1 LTVFDIEYMPI
12 DCTHIDG
19 HVDQLI
25 DVGEFQQRPQWL
37 LDLNPLSNGRFGEP
51 GKRWWQGEP
60 RRKSV

>member
-1 LTVFDIEYMPI
+1 LTAIDIGYMPI
-12 DCTHIDG
+12 ACTHIDG

-25 DVGEFQQRPQWL
+25 DVGEFQQQPGRL
-37 LDLNPLSNGRFGEP
+37 LDLNPLGYGKFDEP